1 MLTLNLRLDCVCSE
15 LLDKVQS
22 ELGVQYPGIVH
33 IRDTQTQLPTANFIS
48 HLFQGQLVS
57 QVVPLFFDVF
67 LFLLEKW
74 IKEDPP
80 IVGQ

>member
-1 MLTLNLRLDCVCSE
+1 MLKLDYFRRHFICSE

-33 IRDTQTQLPTANFIS
+33 IRDTQAQLPTANFIS

-57 QVVPLFFDVF
+57 QVISYVF
-67 LFLLEKW
+67 LHK
-74 IKEDPP
+74 ID
-80 IVGQ
+80 Q